1 VSGAPFR
8 ENVRCV
14 RARIMGMSTSN
25 PLAVSHR
32 LPAFME
38 ALPAYLE
45 SPAGKKEET
54 SRAVTMLMQMCEFEE
69 FKEMMMYV
77 KKQRD
82 DEAANVTDLL
92 GDAKVS
98 DGAVLSVDGLMDMCS
113 ALAASGATDEG
124 WVCPHMSHAMQPASP
139 TCTLRSAAAR
149 ASRCRA
155 NSRDRPHECARTRMS
170 RHVADG
176 PPQAGADV

>member
-14 RARIMGMSTSN
+14 CARIMGMSTSN

-98 DGAVLSVDGLMDMCS
+98 DGAVLSVDGLLDMCS

-124 WVCPHMSHAMQPASP
+124 WVCPHMPHAMQPASL
-139 TCTLRSAAAR
+139 CVALLLAHL
-149 ASRCRA
+149 
-155 NSRDRPHECARTRMS
+155 DVARTRETGRTS
-170 RHVADG
+170 ARE
-176 PPQAGADV
+176 QE